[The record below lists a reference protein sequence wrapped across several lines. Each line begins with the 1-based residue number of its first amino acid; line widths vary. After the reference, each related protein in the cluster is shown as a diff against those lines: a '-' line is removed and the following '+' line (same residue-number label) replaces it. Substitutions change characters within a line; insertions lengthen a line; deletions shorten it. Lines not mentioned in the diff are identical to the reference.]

1 MAVLV
6 VAQVD
11 ALQLVLDA
19 DAYLVGLVDTRLVGD
34 GHARLEDDGV
44 VGTQALGAFMHAGD
58 KADAVAGAAAVVD
71 LVCPNRAAGKGIQ
84 RKAGA
89 VIQEHRTGHVDM
101 ALQHIGVVAALVVGQ
116 RADGVSTGDVGSAA
130 VILAAVVYQQKALRL
145 DLAVYVALSMVVH
158 HGSVGAISGD
168 GGEAVLEVT
177 GHLGAALL
185 QHGLDVGLVKG
196 LAVGHSLFQIHLEA
210 DDSHT
215 VTDMALA
222 DILQL
227 GGVLDA
233 FQRKDGV
240 GTGHGL
246 MGSQGGVQ
254 VVVGGLLVHQEH
266 LVGRQGVNSIHQLV
280 VAAHGHAVG
289 SQGGSI
295 LGV

>member
-1 MAVLV
+1 M
-6 VAQVD
+6 
-11 ALQLVLDA
+11 
-19 DAYLVGLVDTRLVGD
+19 
-34 GHARLEDDGV
+34 
-44 VGTQALGAFMHAGD
+44 
-58 KADAVAGAAAVVD
+58 AGAAAVVD

-89 VIQEHRTGHVDM
+89 VIQEHRAGHVDM
-101 ALQHIGVVAALVVGQ
+101 ALQHVGVVTALVVGQ

-130 VILAAVVYQQKALRL
+130 VILAAVVHQQEALRL
-145 DLAVYVALSMVVH
+145 DLAVDVALSMVVH

-168 GGEAVLEVT
+168 GGEAVLEVA

-185 QHGLDVGLVKG
+185 QHGLDVRLVKG

-233 FQRKDGV
+233 LQRKDGV

-280 VAAHGHAVG
+280 VAAHGHTAG

>member
-19 DAYLVGLVDTRLVGD
+19 DAHLVGLVDTRLVGD

-89 VIQEHRTGHVDM
+89 VIQEDRAGHVDM
-101 ALQHIGVVAALVVGQ
+101 ALQHVGVVTALVVGQ
-116 RADGVSTGDVGSAA
+116 RADGVGTGDVGSAA
-130 VILAAVVYQQKALRL
+130 VILAAVVHQQEALRL
-145 DLAVYVALSMVVH
+145 DLAVYVALGMVVH
-158 HGSVGAISGD
+158 HGGIGAVGRD
-168 GGEAVLEVT
+168 GGEAVLEVA

-185 QHGLDVGLVKG
+185 QHGLDVGLVQS
-196 LAVGHSLFQIHLEA
+196 LAVGDGLFQVHLEA
-210 DDSHT
+210 DDSHA
-215 VTDMALA
+215 VTDMAFT
-222 DILQL
+222 DVLQL
-227 GGVLDA
+227 GRVLDA
-233 FQRKDGV
+233 LQRKDGV
-240 GTGHGL
+240 GTGYGL
-246 MGSQGGVQ
+246 VGGQGRVQ
-254 VVVGGLLVHQEH
+254 VVVSGLFVHQEH

-280 VAAHGHAVG
+280 VAAHGHTAG